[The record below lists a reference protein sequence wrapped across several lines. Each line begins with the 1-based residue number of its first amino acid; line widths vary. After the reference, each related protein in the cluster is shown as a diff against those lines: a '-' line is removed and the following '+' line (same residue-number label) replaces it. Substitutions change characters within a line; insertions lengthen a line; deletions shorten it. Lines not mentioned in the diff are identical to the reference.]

1 MPVPFLDLKAQYAPL
16 RDDILT
22 AMGRV
27 LDNTAY
33 ILGPAVADFEKQFA
47 PYCGATHAIGVNTGT
62 SALQLALLA
71 LGVGPGDEVIVP
83 AMTFIATAS
92 AVDYTGA
99 RTVVVD
105 VDPVTCTIDPA
116 LIEAAITPRTKVI
129 MPVHLYGQ
137 PADMDPILALAEKH
151 GLKVVEDAAQAHG
164 AEYKG
169 RRCGS
174 MGALAG
180 FSFYPGKNLGAYGE
194 GGAVV
199 TSDAGADRVV
209 RILRDWGQ
217 DRRYHHVM
225 KGFNARMD
233 GLQGAVLGVKLA
245 HLESWTEGRRRAAAM
260 DAEALAGI
268 PGLTLPQARAE
279 VRHVWHIYA
288 ARVPE
293 RDRVLKYLNDHGIGA
308 AIHYPVPV
316 HLQPCFAEW
325 GYRAGQFPVAERIG
339 ATEISLPMFPELTRA
354 QVDEVASVLREALQK
369 A

>member
-16 RDDILT
+16 RESILE
-22 AMGRV
+22 AMGKV

-33 ILGPAVADFEKQFA
+33 ILGPAVADFEKKFA
-47 PYCGATHAIGVNTGT
+47 PYCGAAFAAGVNTGT
-62 SALQLALLA
+62 SALHAALLA

-99 RTVVVD
+99 KTVLVD
-105 VDPVTCTIDPA
+105 VDPASYTMDPA

-137 PADMDPILALAEKH
+137 PADMDPILAIAAKH

-199 TSDAGADRVV
+199 TSDPEADRVV

-225 KGFNARMD
+225 KGFNFRMD

-245 HLESWTEGRRRAAAM
+245 HLEAWTEGRRRAAAM
-260 DAEALAGI
+260 YAEALAGI
-268 PGLTLPQARAE
+268 PDLTLPRARAD

-288 ARVPE
+288 VRVPE
-293 RDRVLKYLNDHGIGA
+293 RDRVLKHLNDRGIGA

-316 HLQPCFAEW
+316 HLQPCFSGW
-325 GYRAGQFPVAERIG
+325 GYRAGQFPVAEQVG
-339 ATEISLPMFPELTRA
+339 STELSLPMFPELTRA
-354 QVDEVASVLREALQK
+354 QVDEVASVLREAMIK